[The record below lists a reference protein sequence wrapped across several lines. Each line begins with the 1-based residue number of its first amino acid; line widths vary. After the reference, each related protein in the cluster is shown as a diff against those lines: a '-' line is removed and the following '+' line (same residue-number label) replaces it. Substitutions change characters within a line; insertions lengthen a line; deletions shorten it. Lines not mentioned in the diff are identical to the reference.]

1 MGGRARAYSKCNC
14 KLSHL
19 GSNLKVKSGSDARRA
34 SDPGEKLISLGVGLH
49 YNEEENFLNRI
60 VISDLY
66 PVNCE
71 M

>member
-1 MGGRARAYSKCNC
+1 M
-14 KLSHL
+14 
-19 GSNLKVKSGSDARRA
+19 KSGSDARRA

-66 PVNCE
+66 PVNCDIGFRE
-71 M
+71 FFE